1 MKLVDGGINLC
12 YVKWNAHVIW
22 GQKITMTFEPSPL
35 TLPRASIVTE
45 GSLKTLTSI
54 TIRVGYWLFQNHKP
68 HFFEG
73 RFSLRLAWP
82 VSMHRSG
89 TRTPWVW

>member
-45 GSLKTLTSI
+45 YSI
-54 TIRVGYWLFQNHKP
+54 
-68 HFFEG
+68 
-73 RFSLRLAWP
+73 
-82 VSMHRSG
+82 
-89 TRTPWVW
+89 